1 MAKEV
6 GCVCPNS
13 LLYLFCIN
21 RQNPMKLK
29 AILTISILAVLLVFP
44 SCKKENLDDNVT
56 TSGNQVPLV
65 FTSLTT
71 KSYTIA
77 LNASADVDAVATG
90 SGLTYSWQL
99 DLGTLIGSGSTV
111 LFNGCCTGI
120 HNVTCTV
127 TDEYGNTESKTI
139 AITVNP

>member
-1 MAKEV
+1 
-6 GCVCPNS
+6 
-13 LLYLFCIN
+13 
-21 RQNPMKLK
+21 MKIGS
-29 AILTISILAVLLVFP
+29 ILTAIILSSIILFT
-44 SCKKENLDDNVT
+44 SCKKESLDENNST
-56 TSGNQVPLV
+56 PTEAQIPLE

-77 LNASADVDAVATG
+77 LNTSANVDAVATG
-90 SGLTYSWQL
+90 AGLTYSWQL
-99 DLGTLIGSGSTV
+99 DLGTLIGTGSTV

-127 TDEYGNTESKTI
+127 TDEYGNSESKTI